1 MIIIPIQKLKTLLPC
16 KSRCHQTPI
25 YMFCI
30 FMPPVSRCSINARIE
45 PSSSITWLLKI
56 LVFKTCLGSYFL
68 YLLSRSQFQN
78 DFTFITCFSS
88 NGCKTNHPK
97 ILWCGTITY
106 PMYMFCKFMQNFA
119 FRFCGSAIQTGHN
132 KMVCVFRG
140 ISDLSWKTGPWNVK
154 AIYSLIH
161 SSWCWSSAGGLNCS
175 VCGPVHVG
183 SLV

>member
-1 MIIIPIQKLKTLLPC
+1 MPC

-30 FMPPVSRCSINARIE
+30 FMPSVSRCSINARIE

-68 YLLSRSQFQN
+68 YLLNRSQFQN

-106 PMYMFCKFMQNFA
+106 PIYMFCKFMQNLLSDSMGQQ
-119 FRFCGSAIQTGHN
+119 FRQGTTRWFVCSMVSQTSAERLDPEMWRLFIH
-132 KMVCVFRG
+132 
-140 ISDLSWKTGPWNVK
+140 LSIV
-154 AIYSLIH
+154 AD
-161 SSWCWSSAGGLNCS
+161 AGRQLGVSIVLYVGLFM
-175 VCGPVHVG
+175 
-183 SLV
+183 LAL